1 MSIYGFNVKRIC
13 QESAHLVML
22 CQRIV
27 NIWHSV
33 LCMCFTVI
41 NFLLL
46 CLLIMTVKF
55 AIGQRPKKS
64 QTFKKWALTFI
75 GWTWHFFSFKH
86 MTILDCGK
94 ISLVNYDFRLKIQ
107 LTTCVNDNRRTC
119 SFYSMIILNYDKV
132 INNNIIALN

>member
-1 MSIYGFNVKRIC
+1 MATNKIVQKWHKSEMSIYSFNVKRIC

-64 QTFKKWALTFI
+64 QTFKKWALTFM
-75 GWTWHFFSFKH
+75 GWTWYYFILNTWF
-86 MTILDCGK
+86 LDCGT
-94 ISLVNYDFRLKIQ
+94 ISLVNYDIRMKIQ
-107 LTTCVNDNRRTC
+107 FTQTASKTSDTHNLFTTW
-119 SFYSMIILNYDKV
+119 
-132 INNNIIALN
+132 